1 MCARTESLALKLLG
15 VERPIHHLPLIMSTP
30 KSQAPLAMNDGE
42 KIIDGD
48 GTATQWAASAIAS
61 PIEFAISRLGELS
74 CRGDFA

>member
-1 MCARTESLALKLLG
+1 
-15 VERPIHHLPLIMSTP
+15 MSTP
-30 KSQAPLAMNDGE
+30 KSHAPLAMNDGE